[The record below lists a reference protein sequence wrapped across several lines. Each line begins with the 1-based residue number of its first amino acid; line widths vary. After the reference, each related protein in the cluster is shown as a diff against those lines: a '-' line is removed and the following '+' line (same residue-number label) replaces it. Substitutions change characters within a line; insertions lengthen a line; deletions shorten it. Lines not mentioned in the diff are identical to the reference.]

1 MLIKLLAEFLGAM
14 LLVISILATGN
25 AIIIGATLALVITLL
40 GNTSGSH
47 VNPAVS
53 FAFFLKGDLALYDL
67 LTYSLAQLLGGAAA
81 FYTVKTFS

>member
-40 GNTSGSH
+40 GNTPGSH

-53 FAFFLKGDLALYDL
+53 IAFFLKGDLGFYDL
-67 LTYSLAQLLGGAAA
+67 LKYSVAQLLGGATA
-81 FYTVKTFS
+81 FYTVKSFS